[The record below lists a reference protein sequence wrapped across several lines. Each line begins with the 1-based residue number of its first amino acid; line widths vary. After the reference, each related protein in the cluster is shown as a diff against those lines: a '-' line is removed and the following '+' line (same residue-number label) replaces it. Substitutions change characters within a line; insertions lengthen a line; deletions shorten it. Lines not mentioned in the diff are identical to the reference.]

1 MNLLNCPKNY
11 LSHMFD
17 GFKDL
22 ITPYQ
27 FKKWQVPAGTTLK
40 TITETY

>member
-1 MNLLNCPKNY
+1 
-11 LSHMFD
+11 MFD

-27 FKKWQVPAGTTLK
+27 FKKWKVPAGTTLK
-40 TITETY
+40 TITDTY